1 MTGRLI
7 LLLMSMPVMATMYT
21 GSLSSSDGGLT
32 GVGAWVDPEP
42 SEIHWEITLN
52 DDNSWH
58 YEYVLIVPDTESEIS
73 HFILETSPTFTGDD
87 ILNSD
92 GGFSGFGDGNC
103 PDFNS
108 EIIKTL
114 IWKDQRK

>member
-1 MTGRLI
+1 MKNYIAFTL
-7 LLLMSMPVMATMYT
+7 
-21 GSLSSSDGGLT
+21 
-32 GVGAWVDPEP
+32 VG
-42 SEIHWEITLN
+42 IITLLSCEKSDLN
-52 DDNSWH
+52 IQAPTCIKNKIETIIDNEVSNPPIQVWKWEVDGAI
-58 YEYVLIVPDTESEIS
+58 YYYITSDCCDQFNYLYNEQCEI
-73 HFILETSPTFTGDD
+73 ICAP
-87 ILNSD
+87 D